1 MPDLTQPVAEILLSP
16 PLGFLRPHL
25 QPEILTGTGTLPRL
39 SHVAVSLQYG
49 CIFTAISIPPYLGHT
64 TSLRPTYRYPLLEL
78 WFVAELGTG
87 SGIRAAKTELNEPEA
102 AVRFFSLELASIE
115 YSVLPGVEVAW
126 SYLTLS

>member
-1 MPDLTQPVAEILLSP
+1 VPDLTQPVAEVLLSP

-49 CIFTAISIPPYLGHT
+49 CIFTAIVIPPYLGRT
-64 TSLRPTYRYPLLEL
+64 TSLRPTYRYPLLEI

-87 SGIRAAKTELNEPEA
+87 TAVRAAKFDMSEPETS
-102 AVRFFSLELASIE
+102 VRFFSLELASIE
-115 YSVLPGVEVAW
+115 YSVLPGVQVAW
-126 SYLTLS
+126 SYLMLS